1 MKRIEEIS
9 LKEKD
14 MAKLKEYPLH
24 DILCTESQIYYY
36 KKDRQRNSILLKK
49 LFELKFIFWF
59 KFFFVCYKY

>member
-1 MKRIEEIS
+1 MNRIEEIS

-49 LFELKFIFWF
+49 LL
-59 KFFFVCYKY
+59 